1 MNAKCIYANLQHFNL
16 LNSANISEAY
26 SITIQIL
33 NNPNIY
39 IFNDQLLQISYEY
52 VKISLEAM
60 GHFDVYFGP
69 FVINKFSFE
78 AFFWIHNF
86 TDINTALHNYST
98 FFTQIIKEKKEVE
111 GINFKEWYNQQV
123 EKIVNK
129 SSSITD
135 LINIMNNS
143 PYNPYV

>member
-52 VKISLEAM
+52 VKISLE
-60 GHFDVYFGP
+60 
-69 FVINKFSFE
+69 
-78 AFFWIHNF
+78 
-86 TDINTALHNYST
+86 
-98 FFTQIIKEKKEVE
+98 
-111 GINFKEWYNQQV
+111 EWYNQQV

-129 SSSITD
+129 SFSITD